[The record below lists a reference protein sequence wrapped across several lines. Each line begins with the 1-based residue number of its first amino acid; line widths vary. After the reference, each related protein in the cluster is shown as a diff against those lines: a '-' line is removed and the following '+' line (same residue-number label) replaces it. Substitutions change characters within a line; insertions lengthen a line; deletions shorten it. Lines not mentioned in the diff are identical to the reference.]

1 MSAMTYKQGSFD
13 AQQFEDVFGLKS
25 VDEGKAYSEGSTT
38 GTKQTGALGTY
49 MTKKDYNR
57 LKNDDKVWDAYAS
70 VHGEEAAAAKREKGA
85 MSINT
90 LDSLMDDLSADAETK
105 AEAPTPVKKPDFVE
119 ASPEIVEAKQRVKA
133 YEEEMRGDRF
143 DVYAQR
149 SNERFDPN
157 QGFQAQ

>member
-38 GTKQTGALGTY
+38 GAKQTGALGTY

-70 VHGEEAAAAKREKGA
+70 VHGEEAAAAKRDKGP

-90 LDSLMDDLSADAETK
+90 LDSLMDDLSADAKTET
-105 AEAPTPVKKPDFVE
+105 EAPTPVKKPDFVE
-119 ASPEIVEAKQRVKA
+119 ASPEIVEAKERVKA
-133 YEEEMRGDRF
+133 YENEMRGDRF
-143 DVYAQR
+143 DVYA
-149 SNERFDPN
+149 ERKTKF
-157 QGFQAQ
+157 F

>member
-1 MSAMTYKQGSFD
+1 MSYKQNSFD
-13 AQQFEDVFGLKS
+13 AQQFQDVFGLKS

-70 VHGEEAAAAKREKGA
+70 VHGKEAAASKREKGP

-90 LDSLMDDLSADAETK
+90 LDSLMDDLSADAKET
-105 AEAPTPVKKPDFVE
+105 APTPKAPKPKEEFVE
-119 ASPEIVEAKQRVKA
+119 ASPEIVEAKERVKA
-133 YEEEMRGDRF
+133 YEKEMRGDGYG
-143 DVYAQR
+143 VYAQR
-149 SNERFDPN
+149 STKF
-157 QGFQAQ
+157 F

>member
-38 GTKQTGALGTY
+38 GTKQTGSLGTY

-57 LKNDDKVWDAYAS
+57 LKDDDKVWDAYAS
-70 VHGEEAAAAKREKGA
+70 VHGDEAAAAKREKGA

-90 LDSLMDDLSADAETK
+90 LDSLMDDLSADAKE
-105 AEAPTPVKKPDFVE
+105 AAPTPKAPKPEEEFVE
-119 ASPEIVEAKQRVKA
+119 ASPEIVEAKERVKA
-133 YEEEMRGDRF
+133 YEKEMRGDRF
-143 DVYAQR
+143 DVYA
-149 SNERFDPN
+149 ERKTKF
-157 QGFQAQ
+157 F

>member
-1 MSAMTYKQGSFD
+1 MSYKQNSFD
-13 AQQFEDVFGLKS
+13 AQQFQDVFGLKS

-70 VHGEEAAAAKREKGA
+70 VHGKEAAASKREKGA

-90 LDSLMDDLSADAETK
+90 LDSLMDDLSADAK
-105 AEAPTPVKKPDFVE
+105 EASPTPKAPKPKTKEEFVE
-119 ASPEIVEAKQRVKA
+119 ASPEIVEAKERIAA
-133 YEEEMRGDRF
+133 YQASNGGSEPSPYGK
-143 DVYAQR
+143 YAQR
-149 SNERFDPN
+149 STKF
-157 QGFQAQ
+157 F

>member
-1 MSAMTYKQGSFD
+1 MSYKQNSFD
-13 AQQFEDVFGLKS
+13 AQQFQDVFGLKS

-70 VHGEEAAAAKREKGA
+70 VHGKEAAASKREKGP

-90 LDSLMDDLSADAETK
+90 LDSLMDDISADAKE
-105 AEAPTPVKKPDFVE
+105 AAPTPKAPKPKEEFVE
-119 ASPEIVEAKQRVKA
+119 ASPEIVEAKERVKA
-133 YEEEMRGDRF
+133 YEKEMRGDGYG
-143 DVYAQR
+143 VYAQR
-149 SNERFDPN
+149 STKF
-157 QGFQAQ
+157 F